1 MFSNNKIMSSN
12 NKMMSSN
19 NNIKSSNSKTKSFV
33 KPFVQ
38 GFETIDDPFSV
49 NQDTPLSPPRPRR
62 RWRPPRPL
70 PTCALTES

>member
-19 NNIKSSNSKTKSFV
+19 NNIKSSNSKTKSLV

-38 GFETIDDPFSV
+38 GFETIDDPSPL
-49 NQDTPLSPPRPRR
+49 PLSPPRLRR
-62 RWRPPRPL
+62 RRRPPRPS
-70 PTCALTES
+70 TTFALTAS